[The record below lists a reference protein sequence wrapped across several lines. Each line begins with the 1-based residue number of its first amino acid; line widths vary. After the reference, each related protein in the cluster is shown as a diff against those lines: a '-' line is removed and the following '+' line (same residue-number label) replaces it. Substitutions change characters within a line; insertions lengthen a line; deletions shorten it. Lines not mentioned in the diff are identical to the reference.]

1 MGAAPHPSAH
11 SDRRGAVSLTIQ
23 SRLEELA
30 AVHELISGLARQ
42 HEINEETT
50 TAILIAVIEAG
61 TNAIQHGNVFATDK
75 QVKFDFRFASNE
87 FVAWVDDY
95 GRGFNPDSV
104 ANPTDPSALLAP
116 NGRGLYLMRSL
127 MDEVRFQTRPDH
139 GTTVFLKKR
148 LGLGA

>member
-1 MGAAPHPSAH
+1 MGAAQHPSAH
-11 SDRRGAVSLTIQ
+11 PDRRGAVSLRIP

-30 AVHELISGLARQ
+30 AVHELISTLARQ
-42 HEINEETT
+42 HEVDEETT

-75 QVKFDFRFASNE
+75 QVKFDFKFEADE

-95 GRGFNPDSV
+95 GKGFNPDTV

-127 MDEVRFQTRPDH
+127 MDEVRFHMRPDH

-148 LGLGA
+148 LPAGA